1 MQNITF
7 GNVGVMWDKNIYDNP
22 LSTKNAIYML
32 TFKDNSIYIGKAKNL
47 ANRIYGHCTKF
58 NKSKTRKDFAIKKF
72 KTFKLDVIDTAK
84 TEIGLDKKEKIY
96 INSAVKLG
104 YNVLNETKTSVSN

>member
-1 MQNITF
+1 MQKITF
-7 GNVGVMWDKNIYDNP
+7 GKIGVLWDKNKYENP

-58 NKSKTRKDFAIKKF
+58 KNANTKKDYAVKKF
-72 KTFKLDVIDTAK
+72 RKFELDVIDTAK
-84 TEIGLDKKEKIY
+84 TDIGLDKKEKIY
-96 INSAVKLG
+96 INSAIKLG
-104 YNVLNETKTSVSN
+104 YNVLNKVATSVN